1 MFGKHK
7 QDLKTGKVGVCLIK
21 QLVSEFWGHNSK
33 GSFSSE
39 SAFLLINVFSAW
51 HYAMFYVLFG

>member
-1 MFGKHK
+1 MFGKYK

-21 QLVSEFWGHNSK
+21 QLVSEFWGHNTK

-39 SAFLLINVFSAW
+39 SAFLLINDFSA
-51 HYAMFYVLFG
+51 